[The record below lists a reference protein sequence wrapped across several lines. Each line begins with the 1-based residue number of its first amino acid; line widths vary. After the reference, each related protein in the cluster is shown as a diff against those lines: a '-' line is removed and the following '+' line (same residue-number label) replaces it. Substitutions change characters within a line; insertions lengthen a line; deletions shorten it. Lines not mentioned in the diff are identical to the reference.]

1 MGFAKAAYRGVA
13 RDQACRN
20 RQRRDTP
27 VTDDTT
33 ILRFPQPGSILD
45 PLTGIARDG
54 ARPMLMAALKAQA
67 DSFVAR
73 FSEDLPVDG

>member
-1 MGFAKAAYRGVA
+1 M
-13 RDQACRN
+13 ACVRSLPEPPKG
-20 RQRRDTP
+20 RYADA
-27 VTDDTT
+27 DDTT
-33 ILRFPQPGSILD
+33 IIPFPQPGSIID
-45 PLTGIARDG
+45 PLTEIARDG

>member
-13 RDQACRN
+13 GDQACRN
-20 RQRRDTP
+20 IQRRDTP

-73 FSEDLPVDG
+73 FSEELPVDG

>member
-13 RDQACRN
+13 GDQACRN
-20 RQRRDTP
+20 IQRRDTP

-45 PLTGIARDG
+45 PLTELARDG

>member
-1 MGFAKAAYRGVA
+1 M
-13 RDQACRN
+13 
-20 RQRRDTP
+20 
-27 VTDDTT
+27 TDDTT
-33 ILRFPQPGSILD
+33 ILPFPQPGSIID